1 MTSVGYG
8 DLVAVTPIG
17 RSITLTSTFI
27 GALYLSLM
35 VALVTNW
42 LALEEKQALGM
53 HKVKDQQ
60 KAALSI
66 MAALQYNAAR
76 QKRYRML

>member
-1 MTSVGYG
+1 MIITMTSVGYG

-17 RSITLTSTFI
+17 RSITLCSTFI

-42 LALEEKQALGM
+42 LALEEK
-53 HKVKDQQ
+53 
-60 KAALSI
+60 
-66 MAALQYNAAR
+66 
-76 QKRYRML
+76 